1 MFPFIILAHFIQ
13 SLSLFTSDCFNI
25 SMVYLIEI
33 YTKFRSGDSVAGFA
47 IFSEDYTSLMAF
59 FFNCPD
65 GYFLK
70 YIHEVLSLSTHNI
83 YN

>member
-1 MFPFIILAHFIQ
+1 MIYSIPSYYCFHLLFWHISYNL
-13 SLSLFTSDCFNI
+13 LSLFTSDCFNI

-59 FFNCPD
+59 F
-65 GYFLK
+65 
-70 YIHEVLSLSTHNI
+70 
-83 YN
+83 